1 MQTPGTQWH
10 DADASHRTV
19 GSDLALGYALL
30 RITLGI
36 NIAMH
41 GISRLLAGPATFVAS
56 LTQQFSSTVLPH
68 FAVLG
73 FGYALPWLETLI
85 GLLVL
90 VGALTRVALVA
101 GALLIAVLTFGS
113 SLHQDWNVAG
123 VQLIYAIAYFILIGW
138 LRYNWLSVDG
148 WLSRREEVH
157 RKE

>member
-1 MQTPGTQWH
+1 MQSPGTQWH
-10 DADASHRTV
+10 NGEAARGPA

-41 GISRLLAGPATFVAS
+41 GVSRILAGPATFAAS
-56 LTQQFSSTVLPH
+56 LAQQFSSTVLPQ

-101 GALLIAVLTFGS
+101 GGLLIAVLTFGAT
-113 SLHQDWNVAG
+113 LHRDWNVAG
-123 VQLIYAIAYFILIGW
+123 LQLIYAIVYSMLIGW
-138 LRYNWLSVDG
+138 LRYNWLSMDG
-148 WLSRREEVH
+148 WRFH
-157 RKE
+157 RDETQQKE